1 MKLKTHFFAFRA
13 TRVAGGGK
21 QVLGAAASW
30 TLGPDWRGTILP
42 LGAARSV
49 FAAGFLLCLG
59 ALNAFSS
66 SVALTSSANPS
77 TYGQSVTLTAA
88 VSPSTA
94 TGTVTFYNGVTVLET
109 EPISSGQ
116 AALKTVMLPSGTLS
130 ILARYNGDGIDLP
143 SISAPFQQ
151 TVDAVAGNGFNP
163 AVNYPAGSFPLYM
176 AAGDFNGDGKVDL
189 AVATDLNS
197 SDISILLGNGDGTFQ
212 APVSYATGE
221 NVYWVAVGDFNGDGI
236 PDLVIAGSSL
246 TAEYWGLA
254 VLIGNGDGTFQT
266 PTTYFAPPSY
276 MPLTVAVADFN
287 GDGIADLVALSQLT
301 SEVGNVLAT
310 VYLGNGDGT
319 FQSPKNTNTSFP
331 AGSAYS
337 LGVGDLNGDGI
348 PDLALLGYSTLE
360 IFIGNGDGT
369 FKTGLSSSITSAAYP
384 FVVADLNGDGYTD
397 LAFSTATGVSVL
409 LGNGNGT
416 FQAASSY
423 GSFLLPRMLV
433 TADFNGDG
441 TPDIAVDSWNTATAP
456 DSIAS
461 VLLGNGGGT
470 LQNPVSYSVGDNSY
484 GVVTADFNGDGRAD
498 LAIANS
504 GGNNVSILLAKAPT
518 RLPQTINF
526 GPLANEVFG
535 AAPFT
540 VSATATSGLAVS
552 FAPTTPGICSVS
564 GATVTLGSVG
574 TCTIQATQ
582 GGNATYAAAT
592 PVNQSFLITQGS
604 QTITFGALSNQAFG
618 TAPFPVSATATSGL
632 AVSFAPTTTG
642 VCSVSGATVTLVAV
656 GTCTIQATQAGNT
669 NWAPAAAVNQSF
681 QVTQGS
687 QTISFGPLSNQAF
700 GAAPFMVSATAS
712 SGLAVNFASITPGIC
727 RVSGATVTLV
737 AVGACTIRATQP
749 GNTNY
754 AAAAPVNQSFQVTQG
769 SQTISFGSLPSQL
782 LGAAP
787 FTVSA
792 TASSGLTVHFTSR
805 TPPVCTVSGT
815 TVTLVAVGTCT
826 ITATQPGNA
835 DYAAATP
842 VNQSFLVKESQTI
855 AFGSLANRTLGS
867 PPFTVGATASSGLTV
882 SFNSQTPHVCTVSG
896 TTVTL
901 AAVGV
906 CTIQA
911 TQRGSAVWAAATPV
925 DQSFHV
931 AQ

>member
-1 MKLKTHFFAFRA
+1 MKFKTKAFRA
-13 TRVAGGGK
+13 TRVTTVAGSRALK
-21 QVLGAAASW
+21 PV
-30 TLGPDWRGTILP
+30 WRGPSLP
-42 LGAARSV
+42 VGARAV

-66 SVALTSSANPS
+66 SVALMSSANPS
-77 TYGQSVTLTAA
+77 TYGQSVTLTAT

-109 EPISSGQ
+109 EPIASGQ

-143 SISAPFQQ
+143 SVSAPFEE
-151 TVDAVAGNGFNP
+151 TVNAVAGNGFNP

-266 PTTYFAPPSY
+266 PTTYFVESGY

-287 GDGIADLVALSQLT
+287 GDGIADLVALNQLT

-319 FQSPKNTNTSFP
+319 FQSPKTRTTSVA

-337 LGVGDLNGDGI
+337 LGVGDFNGDGI
-348 PDLALLGYSTLE
+348 PDFALLGYSTLE

-369 FKTGLSSSITSAAYP
+369 FQTGLSSSITSAAYP

-397 LAFSTATGVSVL
+397 LAFSTGTGVSVL

-416 FQAASSY
+416 FQAAASY

-441 TPDIAVDSWNTATAP
+441 IPDIAVDSWNTSTAP

-470 LQNPVSYSVGDNSY
+470 LQNPVNYSVGDNSY

-498 LAIANS
+498 LAVANS
-504 GGNNVSILLAKAPT
+504 GGNNVSILLATAPKL
-518 RLPQTINF
+518 LPQTINF
-526 GPLANEVFG
+526 GPLGNEVFG

-552 FAPTTPGICSVS
+552 FAPTTPSVCMVS

-582 GGNATYAAAT
+582 AGNATYAAAT
-592 PVNQSFLITQGS
+592 PVNQSFLVTQGN
-604 QTITFGALSNQAFG
+604 QTINFGALSNQVYG

-632 AVSFAPTTTG
+632 AVSFASTTTG
-642 VCSVSGATVTLVAV
+642 VCAVSGATVTLGSV
-656 GTCTIQATQAGNT
+656 GTCTIQATQAGNA
-669 NWAPAAAVNQSF
+669 NW
-681 QVTQGS
+681 
-687 QTISFGPLSNQAF
+687 
-700 GAAPFMVSATAS
+700 
-712 SGLAVNFASITPGIC
+712 
-727 RVSGATVTLV
+727 
-737 AVGACTIRATQP
+737 
-749 GNTNY
+749 
-754 AAAAPVNQSFQVTQG
+754 AAAAPVNQSFSVTQA
-769 SQTISFGSLPSQL
+769 SQTITFGPISYQV
-782 LGAAP
+782 LGTAP
-787 FTVSA
+787 FTISA
-792 TASSGLTVHFTSR
+792 SASSGLPVHFTSR
-805 TPPVCTVSGT
+805 TPTACTVSGT

-826 ITATQPGNA
+826 IVATQSGNA
-835 DYAAATP
+835 DYAAAKP
-842 VNQSFLVKESQTI
+842 VSQSFLVKESQTI
-855 AFGSLANRTLGS
+855 TFGTLANKMLGA
-867 PPFTVGATASSGLTV
+867 PPFTIGASASSGLAV
-882 SFNSQTPHVCTVSG
+882 SFTSRTPAVCSVSG
-896 TTVTL
+896 ATVTL
-901 AAVGV
+901 DAVGV
-906 CTIQA
+906 CTIEA
-911 TQRGSAVWAAATPV
+911 TQRGNAVWAPATPV
-925 DQSFHV
+925 SRSFHV
-931 AQ
+931 VN